1 MDGHQFRN
9 EDDAIEKVEKGQL
22 NISSALI
29 EKQKL

>member
-1 MDGHQFRN
+1 MDGHQLRN
-9 EDDAIEKVEKGQL
+9 EDDAIEKVKKGQF